1 MKRKWTLSESYF
13 TLPVELS
20 FWVAEEA
27 PIGLNVGGCHTQC
40 CRRCQERRKE
50 VGTDRGRANGREEK
64 WKRSRERQREKG
76 KEGAEVENL
85 HFFALA

>member
-1 MKRKWTLSESYF
+1 MKRKWTLSESDL

-20 FWVAEEA
+20 FWVAEAA
-27 PIGLNVGGCHTQC
+27 PIGLNMEGCHTQHC
-40 CRRCQERRKE
+40 TRSQERRKE
-50 VGTDRGRANGREEK
+50 VGMDRGRANGREEK
-64 WKRSRERQREKG
+64 LKRRRGRQREKG